1 MAPGADMGIKDFS
14 NIAVTWLG
22 LTAAI
27 IGGYAA
33 YRQYEDSVGKQLD
46 DRSKTAIEF
55 VTQFQSPHMLAL
67 RDKLYNFIFCG
78 EDCAQR
84 RPSQSEMFAF
94 VEFFDA
100 IKYCA
105 DRDLCD
111 ASIIKDVF
119 GPYATWHWPC
129 LAAEINAVRRGEAQL
144 DLARPYGHGMET
156 LSLKD
161 VGSGHCGNLKPP
173 PATGSSR

>member
-1 MAPGADMGIKDFS
+1 MGAREIS
-14 NIAVTWLG
+14 SIAVTWLG

-27 IGGYAA
+27 IGGYAT

-46 DRSKTAIEF
+46 DRAKTAIDF

-67 RDKLYNFIFCG
+67 REKLYNYIFCRD
-78 EDCAQR
+78 DCAAR
-84 RPSQSEMFAF
+84 TPTPSEWFAF

-100 IKYCA
+100 VKYCA
-105 DRDLCD
+105 ERNLCEEQ
-111 ASIIKDVF
+111 ILKDVF

-129 LAAEINAVRRGEAQL
+129 LAPAINSVRNGETQL
-144 DLARPYGHGMET
+144 KLARPYGHGLET

-161 VGSGHCGNLKPP
+161 VGSGHCGNLKQQP
-173 PATGSSR
+173 TSSVTPDR